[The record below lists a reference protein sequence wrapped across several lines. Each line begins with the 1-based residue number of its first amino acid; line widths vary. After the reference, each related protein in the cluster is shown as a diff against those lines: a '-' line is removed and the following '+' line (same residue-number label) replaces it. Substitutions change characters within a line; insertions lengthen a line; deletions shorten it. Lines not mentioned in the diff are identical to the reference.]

1 MKYLLALI
9 ILIFVVGIY
18 LFIKPKKMI
27 YTSPDNEYELTV
39 FNKNNP
45 FQVSMPGSGGVKDN
59 PIRLVLKNKNGET
72 ICDSNDYPNCND
84 VNMGNL
90 SIDWMLGDK
99 VVQYG
104 IARFIHLETGE
115 MMC

>member
-1 MKYLLALI
+1 MKYMVTI
-9 ILIFVVGIY
+9 ILLFLFIGFY
-18 LFIKPKKMI
+18 LFLKPQKTT
-27 YTSPDNEYELTV
+27 YTSPDNKYELTV
-39 FNKNNP
+39 YSKNKP
-45 FQVSMPGSGGVKDN
+45 FKVSMPGGGGVKDN

-72 ICDSNDYPNCND
+72 ICDSNDFPNCND

-104 IARFIHLETGE
+104 IARFIHLVTGE